1 MLDLDGKY
9 VKIIKDLELKEDTP
23 LINKAKLVYISGS
36 SKLTINR
43 RICESPNY
51 GSYAEMS
58 LNKVPL
64 IKMDVPYCPTCSS
77 ILATGYGIENADCQE
92 LKEIR
97 SVLNEDFVSLEYAI
111 DALNPILTL
120 LDSGLYVIAD
130 AVCFPTDGEGNFFW
144 GISNEPTEKA
154 ATAGVFVLD
163 MDYDAY
169 INGQPVFLY
178 PTQST
183 DCFNPERV
191 EYYKKIYKEGKIKPR
206 ALIYNFSG
214 YLSAVIDGH
223 HKAAAASIIGVPLN
237 AIVIITFSNYNWLKD
252 RLLFSDIEIK
262 KSDSPPEYLPN
273 ETEFKLK
280 KSYDDFNIN
289 DGSIIKRNW
298 EDIYIHSAK
307 QYPDVYEYAE
317 IIAIL
322 EYAYENGNCELC
334 KLIKGLIKGDKQ
346 TEIKC
351 INTYSERI
359 EYKLKVYA
367 ARRLSFIKN
376 DKDVEEAFIDY
387 LVKCEDQHDMVKKII
402 DKYWD

>member
-9 VKIIKDLELKEDTP
+9 VKVIKDLELKEDTP
-23 LINKAKLVYISGS
+23 LINEAKLVYISGS

-120 LDSGLYVIAD
+120 IDSGLYVIAD
-130 AVCFPTDGEGNFFW
+130 AVCFPTDGEGDFFW
-144 GISNEPTEKA
+144 GIFNEPTEKV
-154 ATAGVFVLD
+154 ATAGVLVPD
-163 MDYDAY
+163 MDYAY
-169 INGQPVFLY
+169 MNGQPVFLY

-191 EYYKKIYKEGKIKPR
+191 EYYKEIYKEGKIKPR

-223 HKAAAASIIGVPLN
+223 YKAAAASIIGDPLN
-237 AIVIITFSNYNWLKD
+237 AIVIIAFSNYNWLND

-262 KSDSPPEYLPN
+262 KSDIPPEYLPN

-298 EDIYIHSAK
+298 ENIYIYSAK

-317 IIAIL
+317 FMAIL

-334 KLIKGLIKGDKQ
+334 ELIKVLIKGDKQ

-359 EYKLKVYA
+359 KYKLKVYA

-376 DKDVEEAFIDY
+376 DKDVEKAFIDY
-387 LVKCEDQHDMVKKII
+387 LVKCEDQNDAVKRII

>member
-1 MLDLDGKY
+1 MLDLDDKY
-9 VKIIKDLELKEDTP
+9 VKVIKDLELKEDTP
-23 LINKAKLVYISGS
+23 LINEAKLVYISGS

-154 ATAGVFVLD
+154 ATAGVFVPD
-163 MDYDAY
+163 MDYAY
-169 INGQPVFLY
+169 MNGQPVFLY

-191 EYYKKIYKEGKIKPR
+191 EYYKEIYKEGKIKPR

-223 HKAAAASIIGVPLN
+223 HKAAAASIIGAPLN

-252 RLLFSDIEIK
+252 KLLFSDIEIK
-262 KSDSPPEYLPN
+262 KSDIPHEYLPN

-317 IIAIL
+317 FIAIL
-322 EYAYENGNCELC
+322 EYAYENGNFELC
-334 KLIKGLIKGDKQ
+334 KLIKNLIKGDKQ

-351 INTYSERI
+351 INTYSEKI
-359 EYKLKVYA
+359 KYKLKVYA
-367 ARRLSFIKN
+367 ARQLSFIKN

>member
-9 VKIIKDLELKEDTP
+9 VKVIKDLELKEDTP
-23 LINKAKLVYISGS
+23 LINEAKLVYISGS

-144 GISNEPTEKA
+144 GIFNEPTEKV
-154 ATAGVFVLD
+154 ATAGVLVPD
-163 MDYDAY
+163 MDYAY
-169 INGQPVFLY
+169 MNGQPVFLY

-191 EYYKKIYKEGKIKPR
+191 EYYKEIYKEGKIKPR

-223 HKAAAASIIGVPLN
+223 HKAAAASIIGDPLN
-237 AIVIITFSNYNWLKD
+237 AIVIIAFSNYNWLND

-262 KSDSPPEYLPN
+262 KSDIPPEYLPN

-298 EDIYIHSAK
+298 ENIYIYSAK

-317 IIAIL
+317 FMAIL

-334 KLIKGLIKGDKQ
+334 ELIKCLIKGDKQ

-359 EYKLKVYA
+359 KYKLKVYA

-376 DKDVEEAFIDY
+376 DKDVEKAFIDY
-387 LVKCEDQHDMVKKII
+387 LVKCEDQHDAVKRII

>member
-9 VKIIKDLELKEDTP
+9 VKFIKDLELKENTP
-23 LINKAKLVYISGS
+23 LINEAKLVYISGS
-36 SKLTINR
+36 SNLTINR
-43 RICESPNY
+43 RMGESS
-51 GSYAEMS
+51 GDAFYAGMS

-64 IKMDVPYCPTCSS
+64 VKMDIPYCPTCSS

-97 SVLNEDFVSLEYAI
+97 SALNEDFVSLEYAI
-111 DALNPILTL
+111 NALNPILTL

-130 AVCFPTDGEGNFFW
+130 AVCFPTDGDGNFFW
-144 GISNEPTEKA
+144 SISNEPTEKT
-154 ATAGVFVLD
+154 ATAGVLVSD
-163 MDYDAY
+163 MDYAY
-169 INGQPVFLY
+169 INGQPVFIY

-191 EYYKKIYKEGKIKPR
+191 EYYKEIYREGKIKPR
-206 ALIYNFSG
+206 ALVYNFSE

-223 HKAAAASIIGVPLN
+223 HKATAASIVGVPLN
-237 AIVIITFSNYNWLKD
+237 AIVIITFSGYNWLKD
-252 RLLFSDIEIK
+252 KLLFSDIEIK
-262 KSDSPPEYLPN
+262 KSDIPPEYLPN

-280 KSYDDFNIN
+280 KSYDNFNMN

-298 EDIYIHSAK
+298 EDIYIRSAK

-317 IIAIL
+317 FIAIL
-322 EYAYENGNCELC
+322 ECAYESGNSELC
-334 KLIKGLIKGDKQ
+334 ELIKGLIKGDKQ
-346 TEIKC
+346 TAIKC
-351 INTYSERI
+351 INTYFERI
-359 EYKLKVYA
+359 GYKLKVYA

-376 DKDVEEAFIDY
+376 DKSVEKAFIDY
-387 LVKCEDQHDMVKKII
+387 LVKCEDQHDAIKRII